1 MPTAPS
7 LAIERTPLSRR
18 RPREHP
24 PIPRVNLTSNLLSY
38 PSTIHSVHVCRR
50 ADDAAPLAV
59 KVVSLSSKADGG
71 GTMVISAGSASRIA
85 AEVRALR
92 ALDGTGGSIPTDD
105 DDDNDVDASRSLF
118 PRFHDFYLAPS
129 SSPVGGW
136 DAHLVSSMCPGNRD
150 LRAYLRA
157 ARDRGR
163 CGLPESQARFYLA
176 ELAAALHAV
185 HTVARLAH
193 GDVKPENVAVSSA
206 TGHIS
211 LVDFDL
217 STDLGDRG
225 VQRVGSPAMDENCQK
240 VGTRVVVAG
249 TEAYM
254 SPELIAGDP
263 RDAASDWWAFAVVA
277 YELRPRS
284 RSVWIAKK
292 SAPVLLARTRGVRAR
307 SFPRR
312 GRGRTGPGVVGG
324 HEGYDRGDDAAAGGG
339 RLGQARRVG
348 RVGALRV
355 FRRVDTGPARGG
367 AARGPL
373 GDAPRGRVGDVRR
386 RTTGYHRL
394 PRCNITRIC
403 LNGLLPQRTTSRH
416 HSSGFRKHCTTKDR
430 VTRTFRV
437 PSSPTADACSSK
449 NASSAAADSSVL

>member
-1 MPTAPS
+1 MVASMPTAPS

-136 DAHLVSSMCPGNRD
+136 DAHLVSSMCPGARD

-249 TEAYM
+249 TEAYI

-263 RDAASDWWAFAVVA
+263 RDAASDWWEFAVVA
-277 YELRPRS
+277 YELVHGRVPFGSPKSRHPFSSRVHVASARVHFPAADEGGPDPALSEDMKGMIVAMTRRP
-284 RSVWIAKK
+284 
-292 SAPVLLARTRGVRAR
+292 
-307 SFPRR
+307 
-312 GRGRTGPGVVGG
+312 
-324 HEGYDRGDDAAAGGG
+324 AAGVWD
-339 RLGQARRVG
+339 RLGGWAQLAHCG
-348 RVGALRV
+348 C
-355 FRRVDTGPARGG
+355 FE
-367 AARGPL
+367 
-373 GDAPRGRVGDVRR
+373 
-386 RTTGYHRL
+386 
-394 PRCNITRIC
+394 
-403 LNGLLPQRTTSRH
+403 GLT
-416 HSSGFRKHCTTKDR
+416 
-430 VTRTFRV
+430 RV
-437 PSSPTADACSSK
+437 PRVAVPREDRWVTLPGDEWAT
-449 NASSAAADSSVL
+449 

>member
-1 MPTAPS
+1 
-7 LAIERTPLSRR
+7 
-18 RPREHP
+18 
-24 PIPRVNLTSNLLSY
+24 VNLTSNLLSY

-71 GTMVISAGSASRIA
+71 GTMMISAGSASRIA

-105 DDDNDVDASRSLF
+105 DDDDDVDASRSLF

-136 DAHLVSSMCPGNRD
+136 DAHLVSSMCPGARD

-254 SPELIAGDP
+254 SPELIAGGSAG
-263 RDAASDWWAFAVVA
+263 RRFRLVGLRRRRVRVASTAAFRLDRQKVGT
-277 YELRPRS
+277 RS
-284 RSVWIAKK
+284 RRAYTWRPHAFIS
-292 SAPVLLARTRGVRAR
+292 PPRTRADRT
-307 SFPRR
+307 RR
-312 GRGRTGPGVVGG
+312 C
-324 HEGYDRGDDAAAGGG
+324 
-339 RLGQARRVG
+339 
-348 RVGALRV
+348 
-355 FRRVDTGPARGG
+355 
-367 AARGPL
+367 
-373 GDAPRGRVGDVRR
+373 R
-386 RTTGYHRL
+386 RT
-394 PRCNITRIC
+394 
-403 LNGLLPQRTTSRH
+403 
-416 HSSGFRKHCTTKDR
+416 
-430 VTRTFRV
+430 
-437 PSSPTADACSSK
+437 
-449 NASSAAADSSVL
+449 

>member
-1 MPTAPS
+1 MVPSMPTAPS
-7 LAIERTPLSRR
+7 LAIERTPLYRR
-18 RPREHP
+18 RPRRHP
-24 PIPRVNLTSNLLSY
+24 PIPRVNLTSNLLSC

-59 KVVSLSSKADGG
+59 KVVSLSSKADAG
-71 GTMVISAGSASRIA
+71 GTMMISAGSASRIA

-105 DDDNDVDASRSLF
+105 DDDDAVDASRSLF

-136 DAHLVSSMCPGNRD
+136 DAHLVSSMCPGARD

-225 VQRVGSPAMDENCQK
+225 VQRPSSPAMDENCQK

-263 RDAASDWWAFAVVA
+263 RDAASDWWEFAVVA
-277 YELRPRS
+277 YELVHGRVPFGSPKSRHPFSSRVHVASARVHFPAADEGGPDPALSEDMKGMIVAMTRRP
-284 RSVWIAKK
+284 
-292 SAPVLLARTRGVRAR
+292 
-307 SFPRR
+307 
-312 GRGRTGPGVVGG
+312 
-324 HEGYDRGDDAAAGGG
+324 AAGVWD
-339 RLGQARRVG
+339 RLGGWAELAHCG
-348 RVGALRV
+348 C
-355 FRRVDTGPARGG
+355 FE
-367 AARGPL
+367 
-373 GDAPRGRVGDVRR
+373 
-386 RTTGYHRL
+386 
-394 PRCNITRIC
+394 
-403 LNGLLPQRTTSRH
+403 GLT
-416 HSSGFRKHCTTKDR
+416 
-430 VTRTFRV
+430 RV
-437 PSSPTADACSSK
+437 PRVAVPREDRWVTLPGDEWAT
-449 NASSAAADSSVL
+449 

>member
-1 MPTAPS
+1 M
-7 LAIERTPLSRR
+7 
-18 RPREHP
+18 
-24 PIPRVNLTSNLLSY
+24 
-38 PSTIHSVHVCRR
+38 
-50 ADDAAPLAV
+50 
-59 KVVSLSSKADGG
+59 
-71 GTMVISAGSASRIA
+71 MISAGSASRIA

-105 DDDNDVDASRSLF
+105 DDDDAVDASRSLF

-136 DAHLVSSMCPGNRD
+136 DAHLVSSMCPGARD

-225 VQRVGSPAMDENCQK
+225 FQRPSSPAMDENHQK

-277 YELRPRS
+277 YECVHGRVTFGSPKSRHPFSSRVHVASARVHFPAADEGGPDPALSEDMKGMIVAMTRRPAS
-284 RSVWIAKK
+284 
-292 SAPVLLARTRGVRAR
+292 GV
-307 SFPRR
+307 
-312 GRGRTGPGVVGG
+312 
-324 HEGYDRGDDAAAGGG
+324 GD
-339 RLGQARRVG
+339 RLGGWAELAHCGCFEGLTRVP
-348 RVGALRV
+348 RVAV
-355 FRRVDTGPARGG
+355 
-367 AARGPL
+367 
-373 GDAPRGRVGDVRR
+373 PREDRWVTLPGGRVGDVRR

>member
-1 MPTAPS
+1 
-7 LAIERTPLSRR
+7 
-18 RPREHP
+18 
-24 PIPRVNLTSNLLSY
+24 
-38 PSTIHSVHVCRR
+38 
-50 ADDAAPLAV
+50 
-59 KVVSLSSKADGG
+59 
-71 GTMVISAGSASRIA
+71 MVISAGSASRIA

-105 DDDNDVDASRSLF
+105 DDDDDVDASRSLF

-136 DAHLVSSMCPGNRD
+136 DAHLVSSMCPGARD

-225 VQRVGSPAMDENCQK
+225 VQRPSSPAMDENCQN

-277 YELRPRS
+277 YELVHGRVPFGSPKSRHPFSSRVHVPSARVHFPAADEGGPDPALSEDMKGMIVAMTRRP
-284 RSVWIAKK
+284 
-292 SAPVLLARTRGVRAR
+292 
-307 SFPRR
+307 
-312 GRGRTGPGVVGG
+312 
-324 HEGYDRGDDAAAGGG
+324 AAGVWD
-339 RLGQARRVG
+339 RLGGWAELAHCG
-348 RVGALRV
+348 C
-355 FRRVDTGPARGG
+355 FE
-367 AARGPL
+367 
-373 GDAPRGRVGDVRR
+373 
-386 RTTGYHRL
+386 
-394 PRCNITRIC
+394 
-403 LNGLLPQRTTSRH
+403 GLT
-416 HSSGFRKHCTTKDR
+416 
-430 VTRTFRV
+430 RV
-437 PSSPTADACSSK
+437 PRVAVPREDCWVTLPGDEWGT
-449 NASSAAADSSVL
+449 

>member
-1 MPTAPS
+1 M
-7 LAIERTPLSRR
+7 
-18 RPREHP
+18 
-24 PIPRVNLTSNLLSY
+24 
-38 PSTIHSVHVCRR
+38 
-50 ADDAAPLAV
+50 
-59 KVVSLSSKADGG
+59 
-71 GTMVISAGSASRIA
+71 MISAGSASRIA

-105 DDDNDVDASRSLF
+105 DDDDDVDASRSLF

-136 DAHLVSSMCPGNRD
+136 DAHLVSSMCPGARD

-263 RDAASDWWAFAVVA
+263 RDAASDWWEFAVVA
-277 YELRPRS
+277 YELVHGRVPFGSPKSRHPFSSRVHVASARVHFPAADEGGPDPALSEDMKGMIVAMTRRP
-284 RSVWIAKK
+284 
-292 SAPVLLARTRGVRAR
+292 
-307 SFPRR
+307 
-312 GRGRTGPGVVGG
+312 
-324 HEGYDRGDDAAAGGG
+324 AAGVWD
-339 RLGQARRVG
+339 RLGGWAELAHCG
-348 RVGALRV
+348 C
-355 FRRVDTGPARGG
+355 FE
-367 AARGPL
+367 
-373 GDAPRGRVGDVRR
+373 
-386 RTTGYHRL
+386 
-394 PRCNITRIC
+394 
-403 LNGLLPQRTTSRH
+403 GLT
-416 HSSGFRKHCTTKDR
+416 
-430 VTRTFRV
+430 RV
-437 PSSPTADACSSK
+437 PRVAVPREDRWVTLPGDEWAT
-449 NASSAAADSSVL
+449 

>member
-1 MPTAPS
+1 M
-7 LAIERTPLSRR
+7 
-18 RPREHP
+18 
-24 PIPRVNLTSNLLSY
+24 NLNSNLLSC

-50 ADDAAPLAV
+50 ADAAAPLAV

-71 GTMVISAGSASRIA
+71 GTMMISAGSASRIA

-92 ALDGTGGSIPTDD
+92 ALDGTGGSMPADD
-105 DDDNDVDASRSLF
+105 DDDDDAVDASRSLF

-129 SSPVGGW
+129 SSPVGEW
-136 DAHLVSSMCPGNRD
+136 DAHLVSSMCPGALD

-163 CGLPESQARFYLA
+163 CGLPEFQARFYLA

-225 VQRVGSPAMDENCQK
+225 VQRVGSPARDENCQK

-254 SPELIAGDP
+254 SPELIAGGA
-263 RDAASDWWAFAVVA
+263 RDAVSDWWAFAVVA
-277 YELRPRS
+277 YECVHGRVPFGSPKSRHPFSSRVHVASARVHFPAADEGGPDPALSEDMKGMIVAMTRRPAS
-284 RSVWIAKK
+284 
-292 SAPVLLARTRGVRAR
+292 GV
-307 SFPRR
+307 
-312 GRGRTGPGVVGG
+312 
-324 HEGYDRGDDAAAGGG
+324 GD
-339 RLGQARRVG
+339 RLGGWAELAHCG
-348 RVGALRV
+348 C
-355 FRRVDTGPARGG
+355 FE
-367 AARGPL
+367 
-373 GDAPRGRVGDVRR
+373 
-386 RTTGYHRL
+386 
-394 PRCNITRIC
+394 
-403 LNGLLPQRTTSRH
+403 GLT
-416 HSSGFRKHCTTKDR
+416 
-430 VTRTFRV
+430 RV
-437 PSSPTADACSSK
+437 PRVAVPRED
-449 NASSAAADSSVL
+449 